1 VKQLILDE
9 HISSVKNLQV
19 PAAIQMMNKM
29 VSYDLF
35 ILFGGDGFHEKPIN
49 AWLKIDIEEKKK
61 KRGPSGFLRKCIER
75 DIMIKEMVL
84 ISEDIRARMSR
95 WCKERGSLTC
105 MVSCLGGVVRLA

>member
-9 HISSVKNLQV
+9 HISSVKKLQV

-35 ILFGGDGFHEKPIN
+35 ILFGTNKCWVENRYREK
-49 AWLKIDIEEKKK
+49 KKKKK

>member
-9 HISSVKNLQV
+9 HISSVKKLQV

-35 ILFGGDGFHEKPIN
+35 ILFGTNKCWVEN
-49 AWLKIDIEEKKK
+49 RYREKKRKRK
-61 KRGPSGFLRKCIER
+61 KEDRQ
-75 DIMIKEMVL
+75 VL